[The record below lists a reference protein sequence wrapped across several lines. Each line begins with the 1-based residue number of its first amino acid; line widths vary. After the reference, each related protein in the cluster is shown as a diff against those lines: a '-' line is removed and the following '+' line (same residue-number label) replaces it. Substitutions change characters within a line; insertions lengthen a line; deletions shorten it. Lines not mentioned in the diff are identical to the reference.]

1 MSSLPL
7 PLPQAR
13 RATRAET
20 IAGLSFVAI
29 LAGWGFLSGWRS
41 VDIRPVRPQDVQ
53 IAAVTVHS
61 PQPQAQPLPRRP
73 VPLGLDTPAAQA
85 LADQARAP
93 ITHSVQH
100 HDAAAPTALAT
111 AEEPPPTALSAGDVA
126 ADVATVEAAT
136 PPPATG
142 DLIAPPVVRNL
153 RTAR

>member
-1 MSSLPL
+1 MSSLPQ
-7 PLPQAR
+7 PLPHAR

-41 VDIRPVRPQDVQ
+41 ADIRPVSSRDVQ
-53 IAAVTVHS
+53 IAAVAVHS

-85 LADQARAP
+85 LADQARP
-93 ITHSVQH
+93 PVTHPVQH
-100 HDAAAPTALAT
+100 HDERPTALAR
-111 AEEPPPTALSAGDVA
+111 AEEPPPTALAAGDA
-126 ADVATVEAAT
+126 GTDVSAVEAAA
-136 PPPATG
+136 PPPAT

-153 RTAR
+153 RPAR